1 MLREIVKKGDEV
13 LNKKCHAVT
22 KFDDKLHTLLDD
34 MADTLRDADGVGLA
48 APQVGILRQVVL
60 VINEDDEIIELI
72 NPEIIQTSGE
82 QFGLEGCLSVP
93 GRYGFV
99 KRPMVVRV
107 RAQDRNGNTFEV
119 EDEGLTARCFCHEI
133 DHLSGHLFDELVGP
147 HLHGGGDRADGRR
160 GQRGRGI
167 MRIVFMGTP
176 DFAVPS
182 LKRLISD
189 GYEIVGV
196 FTQPDKPKNR
206 GMKLTPSPVKVVA
219 SGA

>member
-1 MLREIVKKGDEV
+1 MALRKIMTEKEPALHKV
-13 LNKKCHAVT
+13 CRPVT
-22 KFDDKLHTLLDD
+22 EFNGRLHRLLDD
-34 MADTLRDADGVGLA
+34 LCDTLEDAGGAGLA

-133 DHLSGHLFDELVGP
+133 DHLSGHLFDELV
-147 HLHGGGDRADGRR
+147 DRTYTVEEIEQMEEEGRE
-160 GQRGRGI
+160 
-167 MRIVFMGTP
+167 V
-176 DFAVPS
+176 
-182 LKRLISD
+182 
-189 GYEIVGV
+189 EE
-196 FTQPDKPKNR
+196 
-206 GMKLTPSPVKVVA
+206 
-219 SGA
+219 

>member
-1 MLREIVKKGDEV
+1 MR
-13 LNKKCHAVT
+13 CT

-99 KRPMVVRV
+99 KRPTGGACTRPGS
-107 RAQDRNGNTFEV
+107 QWQ
-119 EDEGLTARCFCHEI
+119 
-133 DHLSGHLFDELVGP
+133 HL
-147 HLHGGGDRADGRR
+147 
-160 GQRGRGI
+160 
-167 MRIVFMGTP
+167 
-176 DFAVPS
+176 
-182 LKRLISD
+182 
-189 GYEIVGV
+189 
-196 FTQPDKPKNR
+196 
-206 GMKLTPSPVKVVA
+206 
-219 SGA
+219 